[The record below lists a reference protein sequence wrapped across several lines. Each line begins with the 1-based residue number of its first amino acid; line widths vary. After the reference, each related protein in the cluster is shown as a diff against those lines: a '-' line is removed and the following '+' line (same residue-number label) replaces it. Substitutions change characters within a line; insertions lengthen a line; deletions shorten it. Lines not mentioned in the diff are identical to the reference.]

1 MTAKLKAAKVS
12 LTYLWGVDM
21 KINISKNAVSVRAKS
36 TIKLKHENGMHIDL
50 SIKGG
55 NDLVDGIN
63 TALDFAG
70 IKKKVVLVDLD

>member
-1 MTAKLKAAKVS
+1 MEIKE
-12 LTYLWGVDM
+12 
-21 KINISKNAVSVRAKS
+21 SKNGVSVRAKS
-36 TIKLKHENGMHIDL
+36 TIKIKSINGGNVDL

-63 TALDFAG
+63 SALKFAG